1 MKLLKLSKRY
11 YTIGKPIKKARES
24 PERYLIYKEFEE
36 YQKNNYNTIPVECLC
51 NNNTE
56 YLISNVDREGFE
68 YPLMICTSCGLI
80 KAREYWDEKSTNHF
94 YSNWY
99 RKKYGDE
106 ENPDKYY
113 KKQSFHSKLVWDY
126 VNEYMSKLN
135 TPYTVFDIGGG
146 TGGIL
151 DLFKSENN
159 CYLFD
164 FNKPFLK
171 KANEMGIKTIEGGI
185 DKLNLIK
192 EKPDLVILSHVLEHF
207 TNVHQEL
214 ETLKRHLKLGS
225 LVYVELP
232 GIDSLR
238 EGRRTYDFL
247 GDIHKPHV
255 FYFSCGVLN
264 NLMERYGFKCLK
276 SNTLISALYKYT
288 GETGELVNYH
298 DTVCSLINI
307 SERRRKLGVHHVN
320 KAGRILPSSFKRWV
334 KKRLPWF
341 K

>member
-11 YTIGKPIKKARES
+11 YTIGKPMKNARPS
-24 PERYLIYKEFEE
+24 PERYHIYKEFEE
-36 YQKNNYNTIPVECLC
+36 YQKNNYKTIRVKCLC
-51 NNNTE
+51 NNNTS
-56 YLISNVDREGFE
+56 YLISNVDREGLE
-68 YPLMICTSCGLI
+68 YPLMICKSCGLI
-80 KAREYWDEKSTNHF
+80 RAREYWDEKSTDHF

-99 RKKYGDE
+99 RKKYGGE
-106 ENPDKYY
+106 ENPDKFY
-113 KKQSFHSKLVWDY
+113 KQHLFKSKLLWDF
-126 VNEYMSKLN
+126 VNEYTSKLN
-135 TPYTVFDIGGG
+135 KPINIFDIGGG
-146 TGGIL
+146 SGSIL
-151 DLFKSENN
+151 DLFISENN

-214 ETLKRHLKLGS
+214 ETLIKHLKLGS

-238 EGRRTYDFL
+238 EGRRAYDFL

-255 FYFSCGVLN
+255 FYFSRGVLN

-276 SNTLISALYKYT
+276 SNTLISGLYEYT
-288 GETGELVNYH
+288 GQIGELINYH
-298 DTVCSLINI
+298 NNVFSLLKNAEIK
-307 SERRRKLGVHHVN
+307 RKLGFPLFHSI
-320 KAGRILPSSFKRWV
+320 KLFIASILPRSLKDV
-334 KKRLPWF
+334 LKNHL
-341 K
+341 